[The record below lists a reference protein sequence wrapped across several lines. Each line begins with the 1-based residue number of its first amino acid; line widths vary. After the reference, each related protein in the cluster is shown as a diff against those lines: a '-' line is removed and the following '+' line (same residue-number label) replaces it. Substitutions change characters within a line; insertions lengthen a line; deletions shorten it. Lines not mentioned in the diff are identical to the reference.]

1 MSQQLP
7 DAAPDRALERLRRRD
22 EVLEI
27 CFWYRGEG
35 FGEIFTAGALK
46 PFLNTPGE
54 EVEAALT
61 ELVAA
66 GQMQA
71 LARGYAFTDAGRR
84 QAGRMFAESFVD
96 FQRPAHGECEGDC
109 CGEDEH
115 QDHHHTPR
123 PQAHE

>member
-1 MSQQLP
+1 MQ
-7 DAAPDRALERLRRRD
+7 DEAFERLKRRD

-35 FGEIFTAGALK
+35 FGEIFTAAALT
-46 PFLNTPGE
+46 PFLNAPRDAVETALGE
-54 EVEAALT
+54 LA
-61 ELVAA
+61 AA

-71 LARGYAFTDAGRR
+71 HERGYAFTDVGRR

-115 QDHHHTPR
+115 HDHHHHHP
-123 PQAHE
+123 A